1 MRFKRWPRPTPFEDT
16 SRKRAAYRRKQVR
29 EQAALPLFA
38 EAIAERQLDVDVE
51 MVRRTGQWERQQQ
64 ESRRQRADG
73 WRRTRARLFAHPTA
87 QRLAIR
93 ALWRVCPY
101 PADPSYL
108 GTLLHEIAT
117 GRIDPA
123 RPPWGGR
130 HTFTP
135 RTTPNPASFAE
146 AFRQIGQRTVG
157 GGPKTTGADER
168 LFCGNLGSGTLT
180 IAPSRTCT
188 SPRSRSPTN
197 GSMLTTKPPERTT
210 SGGPPAAPVA
220 WAEPARPG
228 SVAAARKAPADRRTS
243 RRRAVMRGLRIG
255 GGIWKG
261 CGRRRGRRRSGTKRP
276 CPARGGAAGRSFGGR
291 APARRLSSVRR
302 PREGADLRRAV
313 GQGIPPRSR

>member
-29 EQAALPLFA
+29 EQGALPLFA
-38 EAIAERQLDVDVE
+38 VALAERQLDVDVE

-168 LFCGNLGSGTLT
+168 LFCGNLGSGIVFL
-180 IAPSRTCT
+180 
-188 SPRSRSPTN
+188 
-197 GSMLTTKPPERTT
+197 
-210 SGGPPAAPVA
+210 
-220 WAEPARPG
+220 
-228 SVAAARKAPADRRTS
+228 TS
-243 RRRAVMRGLRIG
+243 RVRLCEPNESFYTSSNHRLRDSHVG
-255 GGIWKG
+255 
-261 CGRRRGRRRSGTKRP
+261 
-276 CPARGGAAGRSFGGR
+276 RGGHWIDIAVRGTCSDADLALIRQLAQAMDTR
-291 APARRLSSVRR
+291 PIVVRR
-302 PREGADLRRAV
+302 P
-313 GQGIPPRSR
+313 